1 MTALDRWQQQIVA
14 CRQARAEP
22 DSQAWQRTA
31 QWYSLWVE
39 QNDYVEKTLARL
51 RPLVDTD
58 TRVLEIGPGSG
69 GFTLPLA
76 GIVREIVAVEPS
88 PGMRAELAR
97 NLAEAGRTNVRIFPS
112 RIEEG
117 LDEIEGPFD
126 LALASY
132 SLYNVLP
139 IDDVLRS
146 LTRRANLLVALMGDG
161 KQEVWY
167 RDLYQ
172 RFRGH
177 PPVSPPQVQFLHP
190 LLREMGLDARV
201 ELVQT
206 SANYVYPNEASML
219 DQWMWRLRID
229 PSRRAEL
236 ETMLLPLAERHN
248 GHIGIYR
255 QRQMA
260 LVWIVNG

>member
-14 CRQARAEP
+14 CRQERVEP
-22 DSQAWQRTA
+22 DGQAWQRTA

-39 QNDYVEKTLARL
+39 QNDYIEKTLARL
-51 RPLVDTD
+51 RPLVDAH

-76 GIVREIVAVEPS
+76 DVVREIVAVEPS
-88 PGMRAELAR
+88 PGMRAVLAH
-97 NLAEAGRTNVRIFPS
+97 NLAETGKTNVYILPT

-117 LDEIEGPFD
+117 MDEMEGPFD
-126 LALASY
+126 LALASF

-139 IDDVLRS
+139 IDDVLWS
-146 LTRRANLLVALMGDG
+146 LTGRAHLLVALMGDG
-161 KQEVWY
+161 KQEAWY
-167 RDLYQ
+167 RDLYR

-177 PPVSPPQVQFLHP
+177 PPVSPPQVQFFHP
-190 LLREMGLDARV
+190 LLQEMGLDAQV

-206 SANYVYPNEASML
+206 SANYVYLDKGNMV

-236 ETMLLPLAERHN
+236 EAMLLPLTERHN

-260 LVWIVNG
+260 MVWIRNG